1 MAAFSRFSLLELGR
15 LLQPFD
21 DPEWEYD
28 GFRCRADIANGKAEL
43 ISRRDNVYRSWT
55 GLRALRAPRVG
66 AAGQCDPPR
75 TSAHGCD
82 AAPGQR
88 VDMRTAQGIIGH
100 ARGSTTLDVYAA
112 YIPSNAERAVTR
124 LDAMIASAESAKG
137 GVIARRSELVATVW
151 QPRGH
156 LELRSKKP
164 R

>member
-1 MAAFSRFSLLELGR
+1 
-15 LLQPFD
+15 
-21 DPEWEYD
+21 
-28 GFRCRADIANGKAEL
+28 
-43 ISRRDNVYRSWT
+43 
-55 GLRALRAPRVG
+55 
-66 AAGQCDPPR
+66 
-75 TSAHGCD
+75 
-82 AAPGQR
+82 
-88 VDMRTAQGIIGH
+88 MRTAQGIIGH

-156 LELRSKKP
+156 LEPRSKKP